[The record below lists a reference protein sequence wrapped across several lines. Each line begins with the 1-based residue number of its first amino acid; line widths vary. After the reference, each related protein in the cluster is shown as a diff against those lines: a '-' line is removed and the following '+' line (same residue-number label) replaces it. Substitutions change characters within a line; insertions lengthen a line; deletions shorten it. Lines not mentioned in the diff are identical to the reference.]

1 VPVVTLKGRMEQLKV
16 PGISV
21 AVFSEGRIEWTR
33 AYGYADRE
41 RGIAA
46 TPHTLFEAGSISK
59 ALAALAA
66 LQLVERG
73 SLDLDGRIRVG
84 WEPASWSERRS
95 QRSQLPLHA
104 RRVSRWRRPAQG
116 GRSGPASWCRGPIC
130 DLSCTYVNFRFRP
143 QNRSFTGLE
152 SLPGAAG
159 GNSGS
164 WPRRLP
170 SAAVNHHA
178 RRCHRFRT

>member
-21 AVFSEGRIEWTR
+21 AVFSEGRVEWTR

-66 LQLVERG
+66 LQLVERARSTSTGG
-73 SLDLDGRIRVG
+73 SGSDGSPHRGRSDGPSARSSLSTPGACHAGGVRRRGPQRTRKLVSGPDLRLILHVRG
-84 WEPASWSERRS
+84 
-95 QRSQLPLHA
+95 LPLSAPEPVIHWPGITTAELPVATPVHGHA
-104 RRVSRWRRPAQG
+104 G
-116 GRSGPASWCRGPIC
+116 
-130 DLSCTYVNFRFRP
+130 
-143 QNRSFTGLE
+143 
-152 SLPGAAG
+152 
-159 GNSGS
+159 
-164 WPRRLP
+164 
-170 SAAVNHHA
+170 
-178 RRCHRFRT
+178 CH